1 VDEMKIVRKTLFML
15 LCLLVLVC
23 GAVPALAAEPQSA
36 APAKET
42 SIYNRKQIAF
52 LVIDGTGQVNSKMR
66 TLWQRQVRQAYPRAK
81 YEFISDPQVLLRGQN
96 YVEVQATDGVNESV
110 LAGAAETM
118 GADVVGLIVVNDM
131 REYLVQSFFMD
142 WDDGPETYLRVITS
156 ADLYMY
162 KRDGDKFKK
171 KKLRKVETTD
181 ISLAVSPYKEIQ
193 YAMSDLARSFE
204 GLPLI

>member
-1 VDEMKIVRKTLFML
+1 MKIVRKTLFML

-118 GADVVGLIVVNDM
+118 GLM
-131 REYLVQSFFMD
+131 
-142 WDDGPETYLRVITS
+142 
-156 ADLYMY
+156 
-162 KRDGDKFKK
+162 
-171 KKLRKVETTD
+171 
-181 ISLAVSPYKEIQ
+181 
-193 YAMSDLARSFE
+193 
-204 GLPLI
+204 

>member
-1 VDEMKIVRKTLFML
+1 MKIVKKTLFML

-23 GAVPALAAEPQSA
+23 GAVPALAAEPQKTA
-36 APAKET
+36 AAEET

-131 REYLVQSFFMD
+131 REYLVQSFFID

>member
-1 VDEMKIVRKTLFML
+1 MKIVRKTLFML

>member
-1 VDEMKIVRKTLFML
+1 M
-15 LCLLVLVC
+15 
-23 GAVPALAAEPQSA
+23 
-36 APAKET
+36 
-42 SIYNRKQIAF
+42 
-52 LVIDGTGQVNSKMR
+52 
-66 TLWQRQVRQAYPRAK
+66 
-81 YEFISDPQVLLRGQN
+81 
-96 YVEVQATDGVNESV
+96 
-110 LAGAAETM
+110 
-118 GADVVGLIVVNDM
+118 
-131 REYLVQSFFMD
+131 QSFFMD

>member
-1 VDEMKIVRKTLFML
+1 MKIVKKTLFLL

-36 APAKET
+36 ATTEET
-42 SIYNRKQIAF
+42 SIYNRKHIAF

-81 YEFISDPQVLLRGQN
+81 YDFISDPQILLKGQN
-96 YVEVQATDGVNESV
+96 YVEVQAVDGVNESV

-131 REYLVQSFFMD
+131 REYFVQSLFMD

-156 ADLYMY
+156 ANLYMY
-162 KRDGDKFKK
+162 KKDGDKFKQ